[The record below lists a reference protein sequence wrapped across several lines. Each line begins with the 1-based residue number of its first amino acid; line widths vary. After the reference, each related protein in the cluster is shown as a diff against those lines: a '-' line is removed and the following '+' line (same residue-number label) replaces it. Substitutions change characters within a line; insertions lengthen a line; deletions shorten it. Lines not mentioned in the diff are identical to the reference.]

1 VRLFAL
7 LGVVFAASVGALLH
21 SGSAHPLNCHANDAW
36 QDRFPAWSP
45 NGDTIAFVRQ
55 QTGCDPPAE
64 SIGFVAPGRA
74 AQIYGAD
81 GRRTSWAPP
90 SWAPGGLA
98 LAYGGDA
105 ESVRVTAPSGPV
117 GDNGPGL
124 FPSWAGNAIAVTVGS
139 SLQLIELIVGTRRV
153 LVPSYVKPTQS
164 TGVAAWSP
172 DGRWLALGVMSTTVE
187 GGAIAVVRADGSDF
201 RLLAHGLNQSVN
213 PTWSPDGETIAFE
226 TNRDRNF
233 EIYSV
238 RLDGTQVRNLTQS
251 PQGDDRMPAWHGSTI
266 AFISNRDRR
275 AGELYGFSLFTMT
288 GEGRAQTWRAG
299 DLHPYSAVAWS
310 PDGSRIAF
318 ASGRECLRWGIYVV
332 QLADDSVQ
340 RLTNQCSFNGTSG
353 DDVMRGTPFKD
364 FIHGEGGRDVIDGL
378 GGPDLISGGLARDH
392 LDGGPGNDILIGGRS
407 DDVVLGG
414 DGNDRISTDDR
425 GHDRVFG
432 GRGDD
437 LIESGSGS
445 RDVIVCGPGR
455 DTVVA
460 DRLDRVARDCE
471 RVRRQ

>member
-187 GGAIAVVRADGSDF
+187 GGAIAVVLADGSDF

-251 PQGDDRMPAWHGSTI
+251 PQGDDRMPAWHGNTI
-266 AFISNRDRR
+266 AFISNRDRSPR
-275 AGELYGFSLFTMT
+275 DLYGFALYTMSSD
-288 GEGRAQTWRAG
+288 GSNARWHAP
-299 DLHPYSAVAWS
+299 DLHPYSPVAWS
-310 PDGSRIAF
+310 PDGTQLAY
-318 ASGRECLRWGIYVV
+318 AAGRECFRWGIYTMT
-332 QLADDSVQ
+332 LATEHQERISNPC
-340 RLTNQCSFNGTSG
+340 TFNGSPRS
-353 DDVMRGTPFKD
+353 DVLRGSPFLD
-364 FIHGEGGRDVIDGL
+364 YLYGGNGADHL
-378 GGPDLISGGLARDH
+378 YGLAGADL
-392 LDGGPGNDILIGGRS
+392 LDGGPGNDRLDGGPGPDRIGGAQG
-407 DDVVLGG
+407 DDTIVGG
-414 DGNDRISTDDR
+414 DGNDRIS
-425 GHDRVFG
+425 G
-432 GRGDD
+432 GRGSDHISAGKGDD
-437 LIESGSGS
+437 FVESMADGR
-445 RDVIVCGPGR
+445 RDVISCGGGR

-460 DRLDRVARDCE
+460 ERLDRIAPDCE
-471 RVRRQ
+471 RIRY